1 MRQPT
6 TGACRGWA
14 PRIIALARQALAG
27 GLRRVFLCYP
37 GTVFFISGRTVPGGP
52 LPRPVE
58 VFPPVNMER
67 FQDLAQQ
74 DEADLQLD
82 RGALEIARI
91 GYPDLD
97 PEPSIAQLDALA
109 ARLRARPAAGP
120 GLRDRVEQLT
130 RFLFGEE
137 GFQGNYDDYYDP
149 RNSYLNDVLQ
159 RRTGLPIALGVVLLE
174 VGRRLE
180 LPLEGVGFPGNF
192 LVRLR
197 DGRQDSF
204 LDPFRGGRVLDRQ
217 ECQLL
222 LERALGP
229 QVVLEGRFLEPMG
242 PRSILVRMLRN
253 LKVIFLSKNDT
264 GRAGDVLDALLLL
277 DPASWIDRRD
287 RGKLRHSQGDL
298 MGAAADLE
306 AYVLNHSQA
315 EDVDDVRSLLQQVRR
330 HQALVN

>member
-1 MRQPT
+1 
-6 TGACRGWA
+6 
-14 PRIIALARQALAG
+14 
-27 GLRRVFLCYP
+27 
-37 GTVFFISGRTVPGGP
+37 
-52 LPRPVE
+52 
-58 VFPPVNMER
+58 MER
-67 FQDLAQQ
+67 FQDLAQR

-82 RGALEIARI
+82 RGALEVARI

-137 GFQGNYDDYYDP
+137 GFQGNHDDYYDP

-192 LVRLR
+192 LVRLH
-197 DGRQDSF
+197 DGRQDYF
-204 LDPFRGGRVLDRQ
+204 LDPFRGGRVLDRE
-217 ECQLL
+217 ECQSL

-229 QVVLEGRFLEPMG
+229 TVLLEGRFLAPVG
-242 PRSILVRMLRN
+242 PRSILARMLRN

-306 AYVLNHSQA
+306 AYVLNHSHA